1 MYVSV
6 ETGVSDDSYIEILSG
21 LQEGDTVAYIP
32 TSSGGAMSMMMGGAM
47 GMGGGT
53 VMVSGGPAGGAGG
66 GGPRG

>member
-6 ETGVSDDSYIEILSG
+6 ETGASDDSYIEILSG

-32 TSSGGAMSMMMGGAM
+32 TSSGSGMSMMMGGAM
-47 GMGGGT
+47 SMGGGAM
-53 VMVSGGPAGGAGG
+53 VVSGGPGGAGG